1 VYNIS
6 IKYMIRVCRM
16 IGEKIRSIRKNK
28 NLTIVELSEKI
39 NVTSGYISQIERD
52 LISPSLSVLKRL
64 SQALE
69 VPLSVL
75 FLEKSDTDIVTI
87 PQNERTKVKLNNV
100 NVELEYI
107 TPLLKNG
114 DKKIGCEAFLFKLNP
129 KTWASNHSIMHE
141 TKECI
146 YVLHGEIECHVG
158 DNIYTLSKGDSIIV
172 PENNN
177 HMIYNRNEDVS
188 EALCIISPS
197 IH

>member
-1 VYNIS
+1 
-6 IKYMIRVCRM
+6 M

-64 SQALE
+64 SQALD

-75 FLEKSDTDIVTI
+75 FLDKSDTDVVTI
-87 PQNERTKVKLNNV
+87 PQNERTKVKLNNI
-100 NVELEYI
+100 NVELEFI

-114 DKKIGCEAFLFKLNP
+114 DKAGCEAFLFRLNP
-129 KTWASNHSIMHE
+129 KTWASNHGIIHDS
-141 TKECI
+141 KECI
-146 YVLHGEIECHVG
+146 YVLRGEIECHVG
-158 DNIYTLSKGDSIIV
+158 DKIYTISKGDSIIV

-188 EALCIISPS
+188 EALCIITPS
-197 IH
+197 IPSIY

>member
-1 VYNIS
+1 
-6 IKYMIRVCRM
+6 M
-16 IGEKIRSIRKNK
+16 IGEKIRSIRKSK

-75 FLEKSDTDIVTI
+75 FLERSDTDVVTI
-87 PQNERTKVKLNNV
+87 PQNERTKVKLSNI
-100 NVELEYI
+100 NVELEFI
-107 TPLLKNG
+107 TPLLRSSDNKT
-114 DKKIGCEAFLFKLNP
+114 GCEAFLFKLNP
-129 KTWASNHSIMHE
+129 KTWASNHSIVHE
-141 TKECI
+141 SKECI
-146 YVLHGEIECHVG
+146 YVLKGEMECHVG
-158 DNIYTLSKGDSIIV
+158 DKIYIIAKGDSIIV
-172 PENNN
+172 PENND
-177 HMIYNRNEDVS
+177 HMIYNRNEDIS